1 MVVMILAVLAAYCL
15 GAFPTSY
22 LVARVVTGVDIREHG
37 SGNAGATNVARVVGK
52 VPGLLVLLVDLGK
65 GWVAAAP
72 GASWAVLAGATAP
85 LETMQALCGFC
96 AVCGHIWSPF
106 LEFRGGKGVATTAGM
121 LFGLS
126 PVFGLIALLVWG
138 LTAAITRYVSVS
150 SIVAVIVVPLL
161 MAATARPVSWVTA
174 SALLCVIIVAKHRAN
189 IVRLLHHQ
197 ESRLGHPKKQS

>member
-1 MVVMILAVLAAYCL
+1 MVVMIAAILAAYCL

-22 LVARVVTGVDIREHG
+22 LVGRAVTGVDIRQHG

-52 VPGLLVLLVDLGK
+52 VPGLLVLFVDLGK

-72 GASWAVLAGATAP
+72 GAHWAVLAGAPAS
-85 LETMQALCGFC
+85 LETLQALCGLS

-106 LEFRGGKGVATTAGM
+106 LDFRGGKGVATAAGM

-126 PVFGLIALLVWG
+126 PGFGFAALLVWS
-138 LTAAITRYVSVS
+138 LTAAMTRYVSIS
-150 SIVAVIVVPLL
+150 SIVAVIVVPVL
-161 MAATARPVSWVTA
+161 MAATARPVSWVAA

-189 IVRLLHHQ
+189 IVRLFHQQ
-197 ESRLGHPKKQS
+197 ESRLGQKKLE